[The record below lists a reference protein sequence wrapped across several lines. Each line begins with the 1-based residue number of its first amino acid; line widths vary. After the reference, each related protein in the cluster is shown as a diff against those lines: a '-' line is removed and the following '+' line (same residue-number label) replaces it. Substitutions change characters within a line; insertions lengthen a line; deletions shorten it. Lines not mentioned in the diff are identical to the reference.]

1 MIDHSPAFNLTE
13 VWEVIKRQWKLIASF
28 VGIVLFITLLLL
40 FFVLP
45 KIYKSTG
52 VIIAANPALADKSRI
67 LNSNVQHLY
76 SPYGSGDD
84 LNRLEAIAK
93 LDTIYLQLVKG
104 LKLVNYY
111 ELSGKDSITIAVEEL
126 KEDLIILKTERD
138 ELHIISY
145 SQSKELGAS
154 LVNKMISHISAIA
167 ELSWR
172 NEYTSAF
179 GALQNQIEQTENQ
192 LDIIGDSLKFSSAIT
207 ANVAMLSKR
216 AALVEQLQSFYKAAN
231 EYQLAFNNNPSAL
244 VVLQN
249 GVPALKHVRPKK
261 AETLLLAFI
270 ASLAFAVIAALVY
283 DRRIIS

>member
-1 MIDHSPAFNLTE
+1 MIDQPTAFNLTG
-13 VWEVIKRQWKLIASF
+13 VWEVVRRHWKLIASF
-28 VGIVLFITLLLL
+28 VGVVLFVTLMLL

-84 LNRLEAIAK
+84 LNRLETIAK
-93 LDTIYLQLVKG
+93 LDTVYLQLVRE

-111 ELSGKDSITIAVEEL
+111 DLGGKDSITNAVANL
-126 KEDLIILKTERD
+126 KDDLLILKTEHD
-138 ELHIISY
+138 ELHITAY
-145 SQSKELGAS
+145 SKDKDLGAS
-154 LVNKMISHISAIA
+154 LVNKMIAHISAIA

-192 LDIIGDSLKFSSAIT
+192 LNVIADSLKAPSAIN
-207 ANVAMLSKR
+207 ANVALLSKR
-216 AALVEQLQSFYKAAN
+216 AALVEQLQSFYKASN
-231 EYQLAFNNNPSAL
+231 EYQLAFNNNPAAL
-244 VVLQN
+244 VVLEK
-249 GVPALKHVRPKK
+249 GVPALKHVKPKK
-261 AETLLLAFI
+261 GETMLLAFV
-270 ASLAFAVIAALVY
+270 ASLAFAVVASFIY
-283 DRRIIS
+283 DKRIYR